1 MRMREWE
8 RKKKNQK
15 KKINERKKM
24 AERYLLLI
32 PQIDL
37 SVHTPWGSQAH

>member
-8 RKKKNQK
+8 RKKKPK
-15 KKINERKKM
+15 KKKLTREKKM
-24 AERYLLLI
+24 VKRYLLLI